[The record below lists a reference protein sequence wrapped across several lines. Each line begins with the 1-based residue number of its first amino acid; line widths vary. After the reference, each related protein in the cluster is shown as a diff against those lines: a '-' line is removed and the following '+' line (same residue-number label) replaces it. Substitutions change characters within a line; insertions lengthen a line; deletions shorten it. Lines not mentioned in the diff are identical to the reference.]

1 MSLRFCSNRISLQ
14 NFLNTW
20 RQRCSNLDFYS
31 VRSIEG
37 GRKSMFKQ
45 LQNSCIWSLDFES
58 DDQFIRKI
66 RILNLRSS
74 SIVQGELK
82 SKPFGVTWLII
93 STRNLSGPQLKWH
106 AYVSSGYLFL
116 IPHWTKNRTV
126 AYISRLDH
134 CGAVIHVT
142 NYILRIR
149 LYHFDIIFIMI
160 IHKNNV
166 FIPC

>member
-1 MSLRFCSNRISLQ
+1 MHVITILLQ
-14 NFLNTW
+14 PNFSPKLFEHLTPTLFEFGFLFSSINW
-20 RQRCSNLDFYS
+20 RWSKIQ
-31 VRSIEG
+31 VQTVT
-37 GRKSMFKQ
+37 KQ
-45 LQNSCIWSLDFES
+45 LYMITWL
-58 DDQFIRKI
+58 QFIRKI